1 MSKGV
6 KKVEPK
12 LAFIFHLLK
21 KGGAKTCIYFSPYV
35 VIFAPLFKSGFA
47 PLFKS
52 GFAPLFL
59 KVEKVDWNGRF
70 FIFIYNINKW

>member
-1 MSKGV
+1 
-6 KKVEPK
+6 VEPK

-47 PLFKS
+47 PLF
-52 GFAPLFL
+52 L
-59 KVEKVDWNGRF
+59 KVDWNGRF